1 MVVGVLAVGLQQVV
15 VHVLDRDAGPDPVQ
29 AQGFELQHDH
39 GAGGVLGQR
48 LVDRE
53 GDLRTGLHLA
63 GDQVRLDELL
73 RHVPCHGQAA
83 TPGLAW

>member
-1 MVVGVLAVGLQQVV
+1 MTIVPVASWVRVWST
-15 VHVLDRDAGPDPVQ
+15 DRPISAPGP
-29 AQGFELQHDH
+29 
-39 GAGGVLGQR
+39 
-48 LVDRE
+48 
-53 GDLRTGLHLA
+53 HLA